1 MSRMR
6 DEQRTREDRATQPM
20 DSWKAESCNFQSQ
33 KCPHEPLF
41 WVSVMLTK
49 PTVVQPTKLYF
60 KTRQTAAQLQ
70 L

>member
-1 MSRMR
+1 MKIVQLAIMNQST
-6 DEQRTREDRATQPM
+6 QKNPPPRA
-20 DSWKAESCNFQSQ
+20 DSQLNFQSQ

-60 KTRQTAAQLQ
+60 KTRQTATQLQ